1 MNKNVKSMEE
11 IVRDIHE
18 MSKRN
23 YFTIYN
29 HVQLTVI
36 ERDYV
41 EVEATIDENMLNRHG
56 TVHGGMYFT
65 MADFCGACCA
75 RTDGREYVT
84 LHADIHYLRAAESG
98 RLIAKSRIIRRG
110 GTTVLAE
117 ANVYDEKDRLLTT
130 STVSMFC
137 ISE

>member
-1 MNKNVKSMEE
+1 MEKQTKSMEE
-11 IVRDIHE
+11 IAQDIRE
-18 MSKRN
+18 MAKRN

-29 HVQLTVI
+29 HIEITVI
-36 ERDYV
+36 EPDYV
-41 EVEATIDENMLNRHG
+41 EVEAKIDNDMLNRHG

-84 LHADIHYLRAAESG
+84 LHADIHYLRAAEEG

-110 GTTVLAE
+110 RTTVLAE

-130 STVSMFC
+130 SAISMFC
-137 ISE
+137 IGE